1 MWYQFRTAIELYSL
15 YSSNRIIPLPVWK
28 TNVQKMYLH
37 YRVCICRMS
46 YIAVCPKTG
55 PYWASNEC
63 MSLNEWP
70 RRYWRV
76 KWWMNES
83 QSKSYYTAR
92 WMNEGRYRH
101 KQTLHNIVIHSTDR
115 QTGRHKDERRRYS
128 RECRIHNFIIL
139 ELKLKNVTKKHR
151 THFWYVFDTSHILRH
166 DGVRWVGTVES
177 PLGR

>member
-1 MWYQFRTAIELYSL
+1 MCKRCTY
-15 YSSNRIIPLPVWK
+15 IIVSVFAACLISRYVLKLALRLERATFWR
-28 TNVQKMYLH
+28 H
-37 YRVCICRMS
+37 
-46 YIAVCPKTG
+46 
-55 PYWASNEC
+55 WASNEC